1 MPVWAVRLSVIHFFT
16 KINPGVDE
24 SRLFIYFLMEIT
36 MELVKE
42 TELNRR
48 ISWGSIYAGVVTV
61 MAVSLLLTTLGSSL
75 GFSMLSPQ
83 SDDVINGADKAVL
96 IWSVISIVLSLA
108 CGGFVAGRLAGADG
122 TIHGFL
128 SWATSLLVASV
139 LGFAVAGGILQMAG
153 SAVGVAASA
162 TGSAVSG
169 LGNAAGKASGATAD
183 IAQNIA
189 DRLGLNTHLTA
200 PQTDEQVLD
209 ALRRSNIKELQPEFL
224 QSQLQAA
231 GRDIADSVKDLAVNP
246 GNSETII
253 DTLIG
258 KLKSRTEAVSKGVDR
273 NEVKKALAENTRL
286 SPEEAG
292 RAVDSFIQ
300 ARDKTVQEVR
310 DRMTQLQSNLDD
322 AKAQYA
328 EFKKQAK
335 EKADEAASAAAKIA
349 LWSFIAL
356 LAGAIVST
364 LAGWWGVKLTPH
376 TGKSGAE

>member
-1 MPVWAVRLSVIHFFT
+1 
-16 KINPGVDE
+16 
-24 SRLFIYFLMEIT
+24 MEIT

-48 ISWGSIYAGVVTV
+48 VSWGSIIAGVVTV

-83 SDDVINGADKAVL
+83 SDDVINGSGKAVL

-122 TIHGFL
+122 IIHGFL
-128 SWATSLLVASV
+128 SWATSLLIASV
-139 LGFAVAGGILQMAG
+139 LGFAAAGGILHMAE
-153 SAVGVAASA
+153 SAVGAAASA

-169 LGNAAGKASGATAD
+169 LGNAAAKASGATAG

-189 DRLGLNTHLTA
+189 DRLGLNTELAATQA
-200 PQTDEQVLD
+200 DTQVLD

-231 GRDIADSVKDLAVNP
+231 GGDITASIKDLAVNP
-246 GNSETII
+246 GNSDAII
-253 DTLIG
+253 DTLSG
-258 KLKSRTEAVSKGVDR
+258 KLKSRAEAVSKGVDR

-286 SPEEAG
+286 SPEEAD
-292 RAVDSFIQ
+292 RAVDNFIQ
-300 ARDKTVQEVR
+300 ARDKTVQEASY
-310 DRMTQLQSNLDD
+310 RMTQLQSNLDD
-322 AKAQYA
+322 AKARYA

-356 LAGAIVST
+356 LTGVIVSA
-364 LAGWWGVKLTPH
+364 LAGLWGVSTHPAYRKIR
-376 TGKSGAE
+376 A

>member
-1 MPVWAVRLSVIHFFT
+1 MPVSAKRPSVSRIFT
-16 KINPGVDE
+16 KINPGAGE
-24 SRLFIYFLMEIT
+24 PRLFISFLMEII
-36 MELVKE
+36 MEFVKE
-42 TELNRR
+42 AELNRR
-48 ISWGSIYAGVVTV
+48 VSWGSIIAGVVTV
-61 MAVSLLLTTLGSSL
+61 MAVSLLLATLGSGL

-83 SDDVINGADKAVL
+83 SDDVINGADKAVV

-139 LGFAVAGGILQMAG
+139 LGFAAAGGILHMAG
-153 SAVGVAASA
+153 SAVGAAASA

-169 LGNAAGKASGATAD
+169 LGSAAGKASGATAD

-189 DRLGLNTHLTA
+189 DRLGLNTQLTA
-200 PQTDEQVLD
+200 PQADKQVLD

-231 GRDIADSVKDLAVNP
+231 GSDIADSVKDLAVNP
-246 GNSETII
+246 GNSDAII
-253 DTLIG
+253 DTLSG
-258 KLKSRTEAVSKGVDR
+258 KLKSRVDAVSKGVDR

-286 SPEEAG
+286 SPEEAD
-292 RAVDSFIQ
+292 RAVDNFIQ
-300 ARDKTVQEVR
+300 ARDKTVQEVS
-310 DRMTQLQSNLDD
+310 DRMARLQSNLND

-356 LAGAIVST
+356 LAGAVVSA
-364 LAGWWGVKLTPH
+364 LAGLWGVNTHPAYRKIR
-376 TGKSGAE
+376 A

>member
-1 MPVWAVRLSVIHFFT
+1 
-16 KINPGVDE
+16 
-24 SRLFIYFLMEIT
+24 

-48 ISWGSIYAGVVTV
+48 VSWGSIIAGVVTV

-83 SDDVINGADKAVL
+83 SDDVINGSGKAVL

-122 TIHGFL
+122 IIHGFL
-128 SWATSLLVASV
+128 SWATSLLIASV
-139 LGFAVAGGILQMAG
+139 LGFAAAGGILHMAE
-153 SAVGVAASA
+153 SAVGAAASA

-169 LGNAAGKASGATAD
+169 LGNAAAKASGATAG

-189 DRLGLNTHLTA
+189 DRLGLNTELAATQA
-200 PQTDEQVLD
+200 DTQVLD

-231 GRDIADSVKDLAVNP
+231 GGDITASIKDLAVNP
-246 GNSETII
+246 GNSDAII
-253 DTLIG
+253 DTLSG
-258 KLKSRTEAVSKGVDR
+258 KLKSRAEAVSKGVDR

-286 SPEEAG
+286 SPEEAD
-292 RAVDSFIQ
+292 RAVDNFIQ
-300 ARDKTVQEVR
+300 ARDKTVQEASY
-310 DRMTQLQSNLDD
+310 RMTQLQSNLDD
-322 AKAQYA
+322 AKARYA

-356 LAGAIVST
+356 LTGVIVSA
-364 LAGWWGVKLTPH
+364 LAGLWGVSTHPAYRKIR
-376 TGKSGAE
+376 A